1 MFEPTHM
8 RLTAGGA
15 LRTLTLV
22 VMFGVAPSLPVSAQ
36 DAGDENDHSSADSP
50 ETAHQTVHLQEL
62 AVYRSEGSVVVDYTV
77 DDGDWERLADAEITL
92 WMDLRI
98 PTDGSP
104 TQRWFRYTLPID
116 EQDGSLKYPE
126 WLSTSHAGQV
136 GLCMLGTRPGDQ
148 LAFGQGYV
156 CSETLWSE
164 VERRGRRGNEQ
175 TIDLSYHRGLPGPPY
190 APWMKPQIPGF
201 PHNIRPPSP

>member
-1 MFEPTHM
+1 MFEPTHSC
-8 RLTAGGA
+8 LDPGGA
-15 LRTLTLV
+15 IRSLAFVLL
-22 VMFGVAPSLPVSAQ
+22 FAVALPMPASAR
-36 DAGDENDHSSADSP
+36 DAGNDTDQPAHDTP
-50 ETAHQTVHLQEL
+50 ETAHQSVQLEQL
-62 AVYRSEGSVVVDYTV
+62 AVYQSEGSVVVDLTI
-77 DDGDWERLADAEITL
+77 DDGDWERLAEADITL

-116 EQDGSLKYPE
+116 KQNGHLRYPD
-126 WLSTSHAGQV
+126 WLSTSHAEQV

-156 CSETLWSE
+156 CSETLWLA
-164 VERRGRRGNEQ
+164 VERRGRRGTRQ

-190 APWMKPQIPGF
+190 APWMQPQIPGF
-201 PHNIRPPSP
+201 PHSIRPPSP